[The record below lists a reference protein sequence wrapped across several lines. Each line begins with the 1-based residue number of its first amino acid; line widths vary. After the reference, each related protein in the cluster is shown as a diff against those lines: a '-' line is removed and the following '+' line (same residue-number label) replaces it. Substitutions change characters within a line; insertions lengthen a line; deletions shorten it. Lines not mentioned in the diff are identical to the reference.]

1 MGINRGF
8 NKLMPNI
15 HQNLK
20 ELAFEKHIEKELARL
35 HGFRKRNAETDYDKK
50 STFDRELLFDFLRA
64 TQADKLSRLQE
75 ISGDALEDRLI
86 RRIDGE
92 IGRRGIIDCLRKG
105 VEEGPVKFDLI
116 YFRPVDSRNPDVER
130 RYRSNIFSVTR
141 QVKFSQKT
149 EQSIDVVLFINGIP
163 IVTSELKNEI
173 TGQNVYHA
181 IRQYQND
188 RDPREKLFT
197 FKRCVAHFAMDTS
210 QAFVTTELK
219 NERTFF
225 LPFNK
230 GFELGA
236 GNPPA
241 EGKHKTHYVWENLW
255 EPDSL
260 ADLLQFFVHAYDEV
274 REDRLG
280 REYRQPIQ
288 LFPRYQQWR
297 TVLDLLLTSQEHGVG
312 KNYLI
317 QHSAGSGKSL
327 TIAWLAYRLI
337 NLFDDNN
344 ERIYDAVIVLTDR
357 RVLDKML
364 REIIRALSP
373 MPGIFVPAGE
383 DGVRL
388 KDALEG
394 DAQIVT
400 STIHKFPFVNGLINK
415 LSVKKFA
422 LIVDEA
428 HSSQSGELTRAVQ
441 DRLSSEGV
449 EDWLV
454 EQVKSRRQPDN
465 ISYFAFTATPKH
477 ETLERFGEK
486 QPGGFFAPFSL
497 YSMKQA
503 TEEKFI
509 LDVLSNYTTYKT
521 YFKLLKKAAED
532 PTVPRARALSAILR
546 HVNLHEITLEQKIE
560 VIMAHF
566 EKTVKDLLRGESKAM
581 IVTSSREAVVRYKLA
596 LDHYLREH
604 NYPYKTLAAFTDAI
618 KIGGVSYTETS
629 INNGISEDNT
639 AKEFKKSEYRF
650 LIVAE
655 KYQTGFDE
663 PFLCT
668 MYVDKRLSGVQ
679 AVQTLSRL
687 NRTAR
692 DKDQVYVL
700 DFVNE
705 IDDIKRAFEPYYVST
720 IISEGTD
727 INALNDL
734 RQALFSVYPFSDEV
748 LDGFVALIDPEAE
761 EIHQNANA
769 FLDGIARQIVDEL
782 PHGIKGDV
790 IAEDIYGEF
799 LSIGNVYTKRYPY
812 LAQVVGYSEVSQE
825 KLYLLLKYLLKKLPK
840 DPRKPLIEI
849 LKYVDMDSVRVV
861 RKLQSSITLSPE
873 TGNVH
878 QEEIIPS
885 APPEEVEDLLSQII
899 SDVNKH
905 WGVDFGEEQ
914 QETLDSI
921 GKELVNDEEAQNVV
935 YNNSSMQA
943 IGRWFHTPFEN
954 KIFDKYETDQKLFE
968 ILANNKELND
978 YVEKKML
985 KYVVDKVLALR
996 EE

>member
-1 MGINRGF
+1 
-8 NKLMPNI
+8 MPNI

-20 ELAFEKHIEKELARL
+20 EVEFEKHIEKELVRL
-35 HGFRKRNAETDYDKK
+35 HKFRKRNAETDYDKM
-50 STFDRELLFDFLRA
+50 SAFDVELLFEFLRA
-64 TQADKLSRLQE
+64 TQADKLNDLQE
-75 ISGDALEDRLI
+75 IFGDALEARLVK
-86 RRIDGE
+86 RIDEE
-92 IGRRGIIDCLRKG
+92 ISRRGIIDCLRKG
-105 VEEGPVKFDLI
+105 IEEGPVKFDLI
-116 YFRPVDSRNPDVER
+116 YFRPVNAENPDVVKLYE
-130 RYRSNIFSVTR
+130 SNIFSITR
-141 QVKFSQKT
+141 QVKFTQTT
-149 EQSIDVVLFINGIP
+149 EQSIDAVLFVNGIP
-163 IVTSELKNEI
+163 IITTELKNEL

-188 RDPREKLFT
+188 RDPHQKLFA

-230 GFELGA
+230 GCELGA
-236 GNPPA
+236 GNPPI

-255 EPDSL
+255 APDSL

-274 REDRLG
+274 HEDRLG

-297 TVLDLLLTSQEHGVG
+297 TVLDLLSAAQENGIG

-327 TIAWLAYRLI
+327 TIAWLAHRLI
-337 NLFDDNN
+337 NLFDNDNK
-344 ERIYDAVIVLTDR
+344 RVYDAVIVLTDR

-373 MPGIFVPAGE
+373 MPGIFVPAGP

-394 DAQIVT
+394 NAQIVT
-400 STIHKFPFVNGLINK
+400 STIQKFPFVNGLVNQ
-415 LSVKKFA
+415 LSTKKFA

-428 HSSQSGELTRAVQ
+428 HASQSGELTRAVQ
-441 DRLSSEGV
+441 DRLGSEDV
-449 EDWLV
+449 EDWLI
-454 EQVKSRRQPDN
+454 EQVKSRRQPSN

-486 QPGGFFAPFSL
+486 QQDGSFAPFSL

-521 YFKLLKKAAED
+521 YFKLLKKASED

-546 HVNLHEITLEQKIE
+546 HVELHETTLEQKIE
-560 VIMAHF
+560 VIMGHF

-581 IVTSSREAVVRYKLA
+581 IVTSSREAAVKYKLA
-596 LDHYLREH
+596 LDHYLKAH
-604 NYPYKTLAAFTDAI
+604 NFPHKTLAAFTDSI
-618 KIGGVSYTETS
+618 EIDRVSYTETS
-629 INNGISEDNT
+629 INNGIPEDNT
-639 AKEFKKSEYRF
+639 AKEFKKAEYRF

-663 PFLCT
+663 PFLCA

-705 IDDIKRAFEPYYVST
+705 VDDIKRAFEPYYTST

-727 INALNDL
+727 LNALNDL
-734 RQALFSVYPFSDEV
+734 RQSLFAVYPISNDT
-748 LDGFVALIDPEAE
+748 LDAFVSLIDPNTE
-761 EIHQNANA
+761 EIHQNTNA
-769 FLDGIARQIVDEL
+769 FLDEIAKQIVDAL
-782 PHGIKGDV
+782 PHGSDGDV
-790 IAEDIYGEF
+790 IAEDKYGEF
-799 LSIGNVYTKRYPY
+799 LSIGNVYVKRYPY
-812 LAQVVGYSEVSQE
+812 LAQVVGYSEISHE
-825 KLYLLLKYLLKKLPK
+825 KLYLILKYLLKKLPK
-840 DPRKPLIEI
+840 DPKKPLIEI

-861 RKLQSSITLSPE
+861 RKIQSSITLSPE
-873 TGNVH
+873 TGDVH
-878 QEEIIPS
+878 QEEIIPG
-885 APPEEVEDLLSQII
+885 APFEEAEDLISQII
-899 SDVNKH
+899 GDVNKR
-905 WGVDFGEEQ
+905 WGLDFGEEQ
-914 QETLDSI
+914 QKTLDAI
-921 GKELVNDEEAQNVV
+921 GTELVNDEEAQNVV
-935 YNNSSMQA
+935 YNNNSMQA
-943 IGRWFHTPFEN
+943 VGRWFHRPFEN
-954 KIFDKYETDQKLFE
+954 KVFDKYDTDKKLFE
-968 ILANNKELND
+968 TLANNKELND
-978 YVEKKML
+978 YIEKKML
-985 KYVVDKVLALR
+985 KFVVGKVLALR

>member
-1 MGINRGF
+1 
-8 NKLMPNI
+8 MPNI

-20 ELAFEKHIEKELARL
+20 EIEFEKHIEKELVRL
-35 HGFRKRNAETDYDKK
+35 HAFRKRNAETDYDKVT
-50 STFDRELLFDFLRA
+50 TFDAALLFEFLQT
-64 TQADKLSRLQE
+64 TQEDKLSRLQE
-75 ISGDALEDRLI
+75 TYGDAVKSRLAH
-86 RRIDGE
+86 RIDEE

-105 VEEGPVKFDLI
+105 IEEGPVKFDLM
-116 YFRPVDSRNPDVER
+116 YFRPVNSENPDVER
-130 RYRSNIFSVTR
+130 MYQSNIYSIAR
-141 QVKFSQKT
+141 QVKFSQTT
-149 EQSIDVVLFINGIP
+149 EQSIDAVLFINGIP
-163 IVTSELKNEI
+163 IITTELKNEL

-197 FKRCVAHFAMDTS
+197 FKRCIAHFAVDTS
-210 QAFVTTELK
+210 EAFVTTELK

-236 GNPPA
+236 GNPPVG
-241 EGKHKTHYVWENLW
+241 GKHKTHYVWENLW
-255 EPDSL
+255 APDSL

-280 REYRQPIQ
+280 KEYRQPIQ

-297 TVLDLLLTSQEHGVG
+297 TVLDLLSASQDSGVG

-327 TIAWLAYRLI
+327 TIAWLAHRLI

-344 ERIYDAVIVLTDR
+344 KRVYDAVIVLTDR

-394 DAQIVT
+394 NAQIVT
-400 STIHKFPFVNGLINK
+400 STIQKFPFVNGLVNQ
-415 LSVKKFA
+415 LSTKKFA

-428 HSSQSGELTRAVQ
+428 HASQSGELTRAVQ
-441 DRLSSEGV
+441 DRLGAEGIENWLIQQV
-449 EDWLV
+449 E
-454 EQVKSRRQPDN
+454 SRHQPVN

-477 ETLERFGEK
+477 ETLERFGVK
-486 QPGGFFAPFSL
+486 QPDGSFVPFSL

-509 LDVLSNYTTYKT
+509 LDVLTNYTTYRT

-546 HVNLHEITLEQKIE
+546 HVNLHETTLEQKIE

-566 EKTVKDLLRGESKAM
+566 EKTVTDLLRGESKAM
-581 IVTSSREAVVRYKLA
+581 IVTSSREAAVRYKLA
-596 LDHYLREH
+596 LDHYLHEH
-604 NYPYKTLAAFTDAI
+604 NYPYKTLAAFTDSI
-618 KIGGVSYTETS
+618 EIDGESYTETS
-629 INNGISEDNT
+629 INGGIPEDNT
-639 AKEFKKSEYRF
+639 SKEFKKAEYRF

-663 PFLCT
+663 PFLCA
-668 MYVDKRLSGVQ
+668 MYVDKHLSGVQ

-692 DKDQVYVL
+692 NKDQVYVL

-705 IDDIKRAFEPYYVST
+705 VDDIKRAFEPYYVST

-734 RQALFSVYPFSDEV
+734 RQALFAVYPLGDET
-748 LDGFVALIDPEAE
+748 LNNFVSLIDPDTE

-769 FLDGIARQIVDEL
+769 FLDEIAKKIVDEL
-782 PHGIKGDV
+782 PHGGD
-790 IAEDIYGEF
+790 EDEDKYGEF

-812 LAQVVGYSEVSQE
+812 LAQVVGYSDVSHE

-840 DPRKPLIEI
+840 DPKKPLIEI

-861 RKLQSSITLSPE
+861 RKIQSSIILLPE
-873 TGNVH
+873 TGDVH
-878 QEEIIPS
+878 QDEIVPGPPFEE
-885 APPEEVEDLLSQII
+885 AEDLISQII
-899 SDVNKH
+899 GDVNKR
-905 WGVDFGEEQ
+905 WGLDLGEDQ
-914 QETLDSI
+914 QKTLDSI
-921 GKELVNDEEAQNVV
+921 GEELVNDEEAQNVI
-935 YNNSSMQA
+935 YNNNSTQA
-943 IGRWFHTPFEN
+943 VGRWFHKPFEN
-954 KIFDKYETDQKLFE
+954 KVFDRYDVDKKLFE
-968 ILANNKELND
+968 ILANNNELNE

-985 KYVVDKVLALR
+985 RYVSDKVLALR

>member
-1 MGINRGF
+1 
-8 NKLMPNI
+8 MPNI
-15 HQNLK
+15 YQNLK
-20 ELAFEKHIEKELARL
+20 EIEFEKHIEKELARL
-35 HGFRKRNAETDYDKK
+35 HGFRKRNAETDYDKVT
-50 STFDRELLFDFLRA
+50 TFDVALLFEFLRA
-64 TQADKLSRLQE
+64 TQEDKLARLQE
-75 ISGDALEDRLI
+75 ISGDALDARLI
-86 RRIDGE
+86 RRIDEE

-105 VEEGPVKFDLI
+105 VEEGPVKFDLM
-116 YFRPVDSRNPDVER
+116 YFRPVNLENLDVER
-130 RYRSNIFSVTR
+130 MYQSNIFSITR
-141 QVKFSQKT
+141 QVKFSQIT
-149 EQSIDVVLFINGIP
+149 EQSIDAVLFINGIP
-163 IVTSELKNEI
+163 IITAELKNEL

-188 RDPREKLFT
+188 RDPHEKLFI
-197 FKRCVAHFAMDTS
+197 FKRCIAHFAIDTS
-210 QAFVTTELK
+210 EAFATTALK

-236 GNPPA
+236 GNPPV

-255 EPDSL
+255 APDSL

-297 TVLDLLLTSQEHGVG
+297 TVLDLLSASKEHGVG

-327 TIAWLAYRLI
+327 TIAWLAHRLI
-337 NLFDDNN
+337 NLFDDKN
-344 ERIYDAVIVLTDR
+344 ERVYDAVIVLTDR

-394 DAQIVT
+394 NAQIVT
-400 STIHKFPFVNGLINK
+400 STIQKFPFVDGVVK
-415 LSVKKFA
+415 HLSTKKFA

-441 DRLSSEGV
+441 DRLGV
-449 EDWLV
+449 EDIEDWLV
-454 EQVKSRRQPDN
+454 EQVKSRKQPDN

-486 QPGGFFAPFSL
+486 QPDGSFAPFSL

-503 TEEKFI
+503 TEENFI
-509 LDVLSNYTTYKT
+509 LDVLSNFTTYKT

-532 PTVPRARALSAILR
+532 PTVPRVRALSAILR
-546 HVNLHEITLEQKIE
+546 YVTLHETTLEQKIE

-581 IVTSSREAVVRYKLA
+581 IVTSSREAAVRYKLA
-596 LDHYLREH
+596 LDHYLQEH
-604 NYPYKTLAAFTDAI
+604 NYPFKTLAAFTDSI
-618 KIGGVSYTETS
+618 EIDGRSYTETS
-629 INNGISEDNT
+629 INEGIPEDNT
-639 AKEFKKSEYRF
+639 AKEFKRAEYRF

-663 PFLCT
+663 PFLCA
-668 MYVDKRLSGVQ
+668 MYVDKHLSGVQ

-705 IDDIKRAFEPYYVST
+705 VDDIKHAFEPYYTST

-734 RQALFSVYPFSDEV
+734 RQALFAVYPINAET
-748 LDGFVALIDPEAE
+748 LDDFVSLIDPNTE

-769 FLDGIARQIVDEL
+769 FLDEITKQIVDEL
-782 PHGIKGDV
+782 PHGIDGDV
-790 IAEDIYGEF
+790 IAEDKYGEF

-812 LAQVVGYSEVSQE
+812 LAQVVGYSEVSHE

-840 DPRKPLIEI
+840 DPKGPLIEI
-849 LKYVDMDSVRVV
+849 LKYINMDSVRVV
-861 RKLQSSITLSPE
+861 RKIQSSITLISE
-873 TGNVH
+873 TGNVYE
-878 QEEIIPS
+878 EEIIPG
-885 APPEEVEDLLSQII
+885 PPVEEIEDLLSQII
-899 SDVNKH
+899 GDVNKR
-905 WGVDFGEEQ
+905 WGLDFGKEQ
-914 QETLDSI
+914 QKTLDSI
-921 GKELVNDEEAQNVV
+921 SEELVNDVEAQNVV
-935 YNNSSMQA
+935 YNNNSMQA
-943 IGRWFHTPFEN
+943 VGRWFHKPFEN
-954 KIFDKYETDQKLFE
+954 KVFDKYDTDKKLFE
-968 ILANNKELND
+968 TLANNKELNQ
-978 YVEKKML
+978 YIEKKML
-985 KYVVDKVLALR
+985 RYVVDKVLALR

>member
-1 MGINRGF
+1 
-8 NKLMPNI
+8 MPNI

-20 ELAFEKHIEKELARL
+20 EIEFEKHIEKELVRL
-35 HGFRKRNAETDYDKK
+35 HGFRKRNAETDYNRLTTLDE
-50 STFDRELLFDFLRA
+50 ELLFDFLRV
-64 TQADKLSRLQE
+64 TQEEKLTKLQE
-75 ISGDALEDRLI
+75 ISGNALETRLM
-86 RRIDGE
+86 RRIDEE

-105 VEEGPVKFDLI
+105 VEEGPVKIDLM
-116 YFRPVDSRNPDVER
+116 YFRPVNSENPDVER
-130 RYRSNIFSVTR
+130 VYRSNIFSIAR
-141 QVKFSQKT
+141 QVKFSQTT
-149 EQSIDVVLFINGIP
+149 EQSIDAVLFVNGIP
-163 IVTSELKNEI
+163 IITAELKNEL

-188 RDPREKLFT
+188 RDPREKLFS
-197 FKRCVAHFAMDTS
+197 FKRCVSHFAIDTS
-210 QAFVTTELK
+210 EAFETTELK
-219 NERTFF
+219 SERTFF

-230 GFELGA
+230 GFEFGA
-236 GNPPA
+236 GNPPV
-241 EGKHKTHYVWENLW
+241 EGKHKTHYVWEKLW
-255 EPDSL
+255 APDSL

-280 REYRQPIQ
+280 REYCQPIQ

-297 TVLDLLLTSQEHGVG
+297 TVLDLLSASQVHGVG
-312 KNYLI
+312 INYLI

-327 TIAWLAYRLI
+327 TIAWLAHRLI
-337 NLFDDNN
+337 NLFDIKN
-344 ERIYDAVIVLTDR
+344 ERVYDAVIVLTDR

-373 MPGIFVPAGE
+373 IPGIFVPTGE
-383 DGVRL
+383 DGTRL

-394 DAQIVT
+394 NAQIIT
-400 STIHKFPFVNGLINK
+400 STIQKFPFVNGLVNQ
-415 LSVKKFA
+415 LSTKKFA

-441 DRLSSEGV
+441 DRLGGEGI
-449 EDWLV
+449 EDWLI
-454 EQVKSRRQPDN
+454 EQVKSRKQPGN

-477 ETLERFGEK
+477 ETLERFGKK
-486 QPGGFFAPFSL
+486 QPDGSYSPFSL

-532 PTVPRARALSAILR
+532 PTVPRVRALSAILR
-546 HVNLHEITLEQKIE
+546 YVNLHENTLEQKIE

-581 IVTSSREAVVRYKLA
+581 IVTSSRDAAVRYKLA
-596 LDHYLREH
+596 MDHYLREH
-604 NYPYKTLAAFTDAI
+604 NYPHKTLAAFTDSI
-618 KIGGVSYTETS
+618 ELDGVSYTETS
-629 INNGISEDNT
+629 INEGIPEDNT
-639 AKEFKKSEYRF
+639 AKEFKKAEYRF

-663 PFLCT
+663 PFLCA
-668 MYVDKRLSGVQ
+668 MYVDKHLSGVQ
-679 AVQTLSRL
+679 AVQALSRL

-705 IDDIKRAFEPYYVST
+705 VDDIKRAFEPYYTST

-734 RQALFSVYPFSDEV
+734 RQALFAIYPFSDEI
-748 LDGFVALIDPEAE
+748 LDSFVTLIDPEAE

-769 FLDGIARQIVDEL
+769 FLDVIAKQIVDEL
-782 PHGIKGDV
+782 PHGSEGDI
-790 IAEDIYGEF
+790 IAEDKYGEF

-812 LAQVVGYSEVSQE
+812 LAQVVGYSEVSYE

-861 RKLQSSITLSPE
+861 RKIQSSITLISE

-878 QEEIIPS
+878 QEEIIPG
-885 APPEEVEDLLSQII
+885 PPLEETEDLLSKII
-899 SDVNKH
+899 GDVNKR
-905 WGVDFGEEQ
+905 WGLDFGEEQ
-914 QETLDSI
+914 QKTLDSI
-921 GKELVNDEEAQNVV
+921 GKELLNDGEAQNVV
-935 YNNSSMQA
+935 YNNNSMQA
-943 IGRWFHTPFEN
+943 VGRWFHKLFEN
-954 KIFDKYETDQKLFE
+954 KVFDKYDTDKKLFE
-968 ILANNKELND
+968 TLANNKELNE

-985 KYVVDKVLALR
+985 RYVVDKVLALR
-996 EE
+996 DE

>member
-1 MGINRGF
+1 
-8 NKLMPNI
+8 MPNI

-20 ELAFEKHIEKELARL
+20 EIEFEKHIEKVLWRL
-35 HGFRKRNAETDYDKK
+35 HGFRKRDTEINYDKVT
-50 STFDRELLFDFLRA
+50 TFDAALLFEFLRT
-64 TQADKLSRLQE
+64 TQAAKLSRLQE
-75 ISGDALEDRLI
+75 ISGNALEARLV
-86 RRIDGE
+86 RRIDEE
-92 IGRRGIIDCLRKG
+92 INRRGIIDCLRRG
-105 VEEGPVKFDLI
+105 VEEGSVKFDLM
-116 YFRPVDSRNPDVER
+116 YFRPVNLENPDVER
-130 RYRSNIFSVTR
+130 MYQSNIFSITR
-141 QVKFSQKT
+141 QVKFSQTT
-149 EQSIDVVLFINGIP
+149 EQSIDAVLFINGIP
-163 IVTSELKNEI
+163 IITAELKNEL

-197 FKRCVAHFAMDTS
+197 FKRCIAHFAIDTS
-210 QAFVTTELK
+210 EAFATTALK

-236 GNPPA
+236 GNPPV

-255 EPDSL
+255 APDSL

-297 TVLDLLLTSQEHGVG
+297 TVIDLLSASKEHGVG

-327 TIAWLAYRLI
+327 TIAWLAHRLI
-337 NLFDDNN
+337 NLFDDKN
-344 ERIYDAVIVLTDR
+344 ERVYDAVIVLTDR
-357 RVLDKML
+357 RILDKML

-394 DAQIVT
+394 NAQIVT
-400 STIHKFPFVNGLINK
+400 STIQKFPFVDGVVK
-415 LSVKKFA
+415 QLSTKKFA

-441 DRLSSEGV
+441 ERLGVESV

-454 EQVKSRRQPDN
+454 EQVKSRKQPNN

-486 QPGGFFAPFSL
+486 QFDGSFEPFSL

-503 TEEKFI
+503 TEEHFI

-532 PTVPRARALSAILR
+532 PTVPRVRALSAILR
-546 HVNLHEITLEQKIE
+546 YVTLHETTLEQKIE

-566 EKTVKDLLRGESKAM
+566 NKTVKDLLRGESKAM
-581 IVTSSREAVVRYKLA
+581 IVTSSREAAVRYKLA

-604 NYPYKTLAAFTDAI
+604 NYPYKTLAAFTDSI
-618 KIGGVSYTETS
+618 EIDGRSYTETS
-629 INNGISEDNT
+629 INEGIPEDST
-639 AKEFKKSEYRF
+639 AKEFKKAEYRF

-663 PFLCT
+663 PFLCA
-668 MYVDKRLSGVQ
+668 MYVDKHLSGVR

-687 NRTAR
+687 NRIAR

-705 IDDIKRAFEPYYVST
+705 VDDIKHAFEPYYTST

-734 RQALFSVYPFSDEV
+734 RQALFAVYPISAET
-748 LDGFVALIDPEAE
+748 LDNFVSLIDPNTE

-769 FLDGIARQIVDEL
+769 FLDETAEQIVNEL
-782 PHGIKGDV
+782 PHGSEGDI
-790 IAEDIYGEF
+790 IAEDKYGEF
-799 LSIGNVYTKRYPY
+799 LSISNVYTKRYPY
-812 LAQVVGYSEVSQE
+812 LAQVVGYSELSHE
-825 KLYLLLKYLLKKLPK
+825 KLYLFLKYLLKKLPK
-840 DPRKPLIEI
+840 DPRGPLIEI
-849 LKYVDMDSVRVV
+849 LKYIDMDSVRVV
-861 RKLQSSITLSPE
+861 RKIQSSITLTPE
-873 TGNVH
+873 TGDVYK
-878 QEEIIPS
+878 EEIIPG
-885 APPEEVEDLLSQII
+885 PPLEETEDLLSQII
-899 SDVNKH
+899 GDVNKR
-905 WGVDFGEEQ
+905 WGLDFGVDQ
-914 QETLDSI
+914 QKTLNSI
-921 GKELVNDEEAQNVV
+921 GEELVNDVEAQNVV
-935 YNNSSMQA
+935 YNNNSMQA
-943 IGRWFHTPFEN
+943 VGRWFHKPFEN
-954 KIFDKYETDQKLFE
+954 KVFDKYDTDKKLFE
-968 ILANNKELND
+968 TLANNKELNQ
-978 YVEKKML
+978 YIEKKML
-985 KYVVDKVLALR
+985 HYVVDKVLALR

>member
-1 MGINRGF
+1 
-8 NKLMPNI
+8 MPNI
-15 HQNLK
+15 HKNLK
-20 ELAFEKHIEKELARL
+20 EIEFEKHIEKELARL
-35 HGFRKRNAETDYDKK
+35 HKFRKRNAETDYDKAT
-50 STFDRELLFDFLRA
+50 TFDVALLFEFLRA
-64 TQADKLSRLQE
+64 TQEEKLTRLQE
-75 ISGDALEDRLI
+75 ISGDALEARLVH
-86 RRIDGE
+86 RIDEE

-105 VEEGPVKFDLI
+105 VEEGPTKFDLM
-116 YFRPVDSRNPDVER
+116 YFRPVDLQNPDVER
-130 RYRSNIFSVTR
+130 LYKSNIFSVTR
-141 QVKFSQKT
+141 QVKFSQT
-149 EQSIDVVLFINGIP
+149 SEQSIDAVIFVNGLP
-163 IVTSELKNEI
+163 IITAELKNEL

-181 IRQYQND
+181 MRQYQND
-188 RDPREKLFT
+188 RDPRDKIFT
-197 FKRCVAHFAMDTS
+197 FKRCIAHFAIDTS
-210 QAFVTTELK
+210 EAFVTTELK

-255 EPDSL
+255 APDSL
-260 ADLLQFFVHAYDEV
+260 TDLLQFFVHAYDEI

-280 REYRQPIQ
+280 REYKQPIQ

-297 TVLDLLLTSQEHGVG
+297 TVLELLSVSQKNGAG

-327 TIAWLAYRLI
+327 TIAWLAHRLV

-344 ERIYDAVIVLTDR
+344 ERVYDKVIVMTHR
-357 RVLDKML
+357 RILDKML
-364 REIIRALSP
+364 GEIIRALSQV
-373 MPGIFVPAGE
+373 PGVFVAAGE

-400 STIHKFPFVNGLINK
+400 TTIYKFPFVDGLVNQ
-415 LSVKKFA
+415 LSAKKFA

-441 DRLSSEGV
+441 DRLGG
-449 EDWLV
+449 EDTEEWLLA
-454 EQVKSRRQPDN
+454 QVNSRRQPGN
-465 ISYFAFTATPKH
+465 ISYFSFTATPKH
-477 ETLERFGEK
+477 ETLERFGEQQEDGSYK
-486 QPGGFFAPFSL
+486 PFSL

-509 LDVLSNYTTYKT
+509 LDVLTNYTTYKT

-546 HVNLHEITLEQKIE
+546 HVNLHETTLEQKIE

-566 EKTVKDLLRGESKAM
+566 EKTIKDLLRGESKAM
-581 IVTSSREAVVRYKLA
+581 IVTSSREAAVRYKLA
-596 LDHYLREH
+596 LDYYLREH
-604 NYPYKTLAAFTDAI
+604 NYSHKTLAAFTDSI
-618 KIGGVSYTETS
+618 EIDGVSYTETS
-629 INNGISEDNT
+629 INDGIPEDNT
-639 AKEFKKSEYRF
+639 AKEFKKGEYRF

-663 PFLCT
+663 PFLCA
-668 MYVDKRLSGVQ
+668 MYVDKHLSGVQ

-734 RQALFSVYPFSDEV
+734 RQALFAVYHIGDQI
-748 LDGFVALIDPEAE
+748 LNDFVALIDPDTE

-769 FLDGIARQIVDEL
+769 FLDKIAKNIVETL
-782 PHGIKGDV
+782 PHGSEGDV
-790 IAEDIYGEF
+790 IAEDKYGEF
-799 LSIGNVYTKRYPY
+799 LSIGNVYSKRYPY
-812 LAQVVGYSEVSQE
+812 LAQVIGYADISHE

-840 DPRKPLIEI
+840 DPKKPLIEI
-849 LKYVDMDSVRVV
+849 LKYVDMDSVQVV
-861 RKLQSSITLSPE
+861 RKIQSRSITLLPE
-873 TGNVH
+873 IGDVH
-878 QEEIIPS
+878 QDEIVPGPPMEE
-885 APPEEVEDLLSQII
+885 AEDLISQII
-899 SDVNKH
+899 GDVNKR
-905 WGVDFGEEQ
+905 WGMDFGEEQ
-914 QETLDSI
+914 QKTLDSI
-921 GKELVNDEEAQNVV
+921 GQELVSDEEAQNVV
-935 YNNSSMQA
+935 YNNNSMQA
-943 IGRWFHTPFEN
+943 IGRWFHKPFEN
-954 KIFDKYETDQKLFE
+954 KVFDKYDTDRKLFE
-968 ILANNKELND
+968 TLSNNKELNE
-978 YVEKKML
+978 YIEKKML
-985 KYVVDKVLALR
+985 RHVVDKVLALR

>member
-1 MGINRGF
+1 
-8 NKLMPNI
+8 MPNI

-20 ELAFEKHIEKELARL
+20 EIEFEKHIEKELARL
-35 HGFRKRNAETDYDKK
+35 HGFRKRNAEKDYDKIT
-50 STFDRELLFDFLRA
+50 TFDAELLFEFLSA
-64 TQADKLSRLQE
+64 TQGEKLSKLQK
-75 ISGDALEDRLI
+75 ISGDDFESRLV
-86 RRIDGE
+86 RRIDEE

-105 VEEGPVKFDLI
+105 VEDGPVKFDLI
-116 YFRPVDSRNPDVER
+116 YFRPVNAENQDVER
-130 RYRSNIFSVTR
+130 VYNENIFSITR
-141 QVKFSQKT
+141 QVKFSQTT
-149 EQSIDVVLFINGIP
+149 EQSIDAVLFINGIP
-163 IVTSELKNEI
+163 VITAELKNEL

-188 RDPREKLFT
+188 RDPREKLFA

-210 QAFVTTELK
+210 EAFVTTELK

-236 GNPPA
+236 GNPPI
-241 EGKHKTHYVWENLW
+241 EGKHKTHYIWENLW
-255 EPDSL
+255 APDSL

-280 REYRQPIQ
+280 REYKQPIQ

-297 TVLDLLLTSQEHGVG
+297 TVLDLLLASQEHNAG

-327 TIAWLAYRLI
+327 TIAWLAHRLI
-337 NLFDDNN
+337 NLFDEKN
-344 ERIYDAVIVLTDR
+344 ERVYDAVIVLTDR

-373 MPGIFVPAGE
+373 VSGIFVPAGE

-394 DAQIVT
+394 DAQIIT
-400 STIHKFPFVNGLINK
+400 STIHKFPFVNGLVNK
-415 LSVKKFA
+415 LSAKKFA

-441 DRLSSEGV
+441 DRLGV
-449 EDWLV
+449 EDVENWLV
-454 EQVKSRRQPDN
+454 QQVESRQQPSN
-465 ISYFAFTATPKH
+465 ISYFAFTATPRH

-486 QPGGFFAPFSL
+486 QPDGSFQPFSL

-546 HVNLHEITLEQKIE
+546 HVNFHETTLNQKIE

-581 IVTSSREAVVRYKLA
+581 IVTSSREAAVRYKLA

-604 NYPYKTLAAFTDAI
+604 NYTHKTLAAFTDSI
-618 KIGGVSYTETS
+618 EIDGVSYTETS
-629 INNGISEDNT
+629 INEGIPEDNT
-639 AKEFKKSEYRF
+639 AKEFKKAEYRF

-663 PFLCT
+663 PFLCA
-668 MYVDKRLSGVQ
+668 MYVDKHLSGVQ

-705 IDDIKRAFEPYYVST
+705 VDDIKQAFEPYYTST

-734 RQALFSVYPFSDEV
+734 RQALFAVYNFSDEV
-748 LDGFVALIDPEAE
+748 LDGFVALIDPNAE

-769 FLDGIARQIVDEL
+769 FLDKIAKQIIAEL
-782 PHGIKGDV
+782 PHKSNGDV
-790 IAEDIYGEF
+790 IVEDKYGEF

-812 LAQVVGYSEVSQE
+812 LAQVVGYSEVSHE
-825 KLYLLLKYLLKKLPK
+825 KLYLLLKYLLKKMPK
-840 DPRKPLIEI
+840 DPKKPLIEI

-873 TGNVH
+873 TGDVH
-878 QEEIIPS
+878 QDEIVPGVPFEET
-885 APPEEVEDLLSQII
+885 EDLISQII
-899 SDVNKH
+899 GDVNKH
-905 WGVDFGEEQ
+905 WGLDFGEDQ
-914 QETLDSI
+914 QKTLNSI
-921 GKELVNDEEAQNVV
+921 GEELVSDEEAQNVV

-943 IGRWFHTPFEN
+943 VGRWFHKPFEN
-954 KIFDKYETDQKLFE
+954 KVFDKYDTDKKLYET
-968 ILANNKELND
+968 LANNKELNE
-978 YVEKKML
+978 YIEKKML
-985 KYVVDKVLALR
+985 RFVVDKVLALR

>member
-1 MGINRGF
+1 
-8 NKLMPNI
+8 MPNI

-20 ELAFEKHIEKELARL
+20 EVEFEKHIEKELVRL
-35 HGFRKRNAETDYDKK
+35 HSFRKRKAETDYDKTT
-50 STFDRELLFDFLRA
+50 TFDKGLMFEFLRA
-64 TQADKLSRLQE
+64 TQANKISRLKE
-75 ISGDALEDRLI
+75 ISGDALEDRLV
-86 RRIDGE
+86 RRVDEE

-105 VEEGPVKFDLI
+105 VEEGPVKFDLM
-116 YFRPVDSRNPDVER
+116 YFRPVNSENPDVER
-130 RYRSNIFSVTR
+130 QYQNNIFSIAR
-141 QVKFSQKT
+141 QVKFSQTT
-149 EQSIDVVLFINGIP
+149 EQSIDLVFFVNGIP
-163 IVTSELKNEI
+163 IITAELKNEL

-188 RDPREKLFT
+188 RDPREKLFA

-210 QAFVTTELK
+210 EAFVATELK
-219 NERTFF
+219 NERTSF

-230 GFELGA
+230 GFDFGA
-236 GNPPA
+236 GNPPV

-255 EPDSL
+255 APDSL

-274 REDRLG
+274 RENRLG
-280 REYRQPIQ
+280 KEYRQPIQ

-297 TVLDLLLTSQEHGVG
+297 TVLDLLVASQENGVG

-327 TIAWLAYRLI
+327 TIAWLAHRLI
-337 NLFDDNN
+337 NLFDGDNQ
-344 ERIYDAVIVLTDR
+344 RVYDAVIVLTDR

-373 MPGIFVPAGE
+373 VEGVFVPAGE

-394 DAQIVT
+394 DAQIIT
-400 STIHKFPFVNGLINK
+400 STIHKFPFVDGLVK
-415 LSVKKFA
+415 QLAGKKFA

-441 DRLSSEGV
+441 DRLGNEDVEG
-449 EDWLV
+449 WLI
-454 EQVKSRRQPDN
+454 EQVKSRKQPGN
-465 ISYFAFTATPKH
+465 ISYFAFTATPRH

-486 QPGGFFAPFSL
+486 QSDGSFVPFSL

-546 HVNLHEITLEQKIE
+546 HVNLHETTMEQKIE

-566 EKTVKDLLRGESKAM
+566 EQTINDLLRGESKAM
-581 IVTSSREAVVRYKLA
+581 IVTSSREAAVRYKLA
-596 LDHYLREH
+596 LDRYLREH
-604 NYPYKTLAAFTDAI
+604 NFPYKTLAAFTDSI
-618 KIGGVSYTETS
+618 EIDGVSYTETS
-629 INNGISEDNT
+629 INEGIPEDNT
-639 AKEFKKSEYRF
+639 TKEFKKAEYRF

-663 PFLCT
+663 PFLCA

-692 DKDQVYVL
+692 DKDQIYIL

-705 IDDIKRAFEPYYVST
+705 ADDIKRAFGPYYTST

-727 INALNDL
+727 INAINDL
-734 RQALFSVYPFSDEV
+734 RQALFAVYPFSDEV
-748 LDGFVALIDPEAE
+748 LDSFVCLIDPDTE
-761 EIHQNANA
+761 EIHQNANS
-769 FLDGIARQIVDEL
+769 FLDKLAKQIVYEL
-782 PHGIKGDV
+782 PHGNDGEA
-790 IAEDIYGEF
+790 IADDKYGEF

-812 LAQVVGYSEVSQE
+812 LAQVVGYSDISHE

-840 DPRKPLIEI
+840 DPKKPLIEI

-861 RKLQSSITLSPE
+861 RKIQTSITLLSKAGDVRE
-873 TGNVH
+873 K
-878 QEEIIPS
+878 EIIPG
-885 APPEEVEDLLSQII
+885 PPFEEAEDLISQII
-899 SDVNKH
+899 GDVNKR
-905 WGVDFGEEQ
+905 WGLDFGEEQ
-914 QETLDSI
+914 QKTLDSI
-921 GKELVNDEEAQNVV
+921 GKELVNDEEAQDVV
-935 YNNSSMQA
+935 YNNNSMQA
-943 IGRWFHTPFEN
+943 VGRWFHKPFEN
-954 KIFDKYETDQKLFE
+954 KVFDKYETDKKLFE
-968 ILANNKELND
+968 TLANNKDLND
-978 YVEKKML
+978 YIEKKML
-985 KYVVDKVLALR
+985 RYVVDKVLALR
-996 EE
+996 E